1 MSLDIRRTIWLIRG
15 SPLTYW
21 ERPPEYSRSQRHLGT
36 GALLETFAVS
46 ELVRQAARFAD
57 DLGIGLFHYRAHTG
71 SEIDVTAETDDGRV
85 VGIEIKASTSVREED
100 FSHLA
105 AVRDRVDR
113 LRDIEFVRG
122 IVLYTGD
129 QSHSFGDRLEAL
141 PLAALWLPP
150 PE

>member
-57 DLGIGLFHYRAHTG
+57 DLGIGLFHYRAPTG

-105 AVRDRVDR
+105 AVRDRRSSFGATAPRLPR
-113 LRDIEFVRG
+113 LRLGRRRQGPVRAP
-122 IVLYTGD
+122 
-129 QSHSFGDRLEAL
+129 SH
-141 PLAALWLPP
+141 
-150 PE
+150 